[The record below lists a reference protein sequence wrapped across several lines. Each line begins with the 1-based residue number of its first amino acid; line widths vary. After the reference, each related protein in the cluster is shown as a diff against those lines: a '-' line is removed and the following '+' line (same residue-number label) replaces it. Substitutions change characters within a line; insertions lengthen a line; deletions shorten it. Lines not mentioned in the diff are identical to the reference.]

1 MLFDMLV
8 LLNNTDMN
16 ICNITRVLNYDI
28 YNVYDIFSP
37 DLQFSHAVC
46 HRKAT
51 KGGIVE
57 NPSYWFPFGGVKNVK
72 KYID

>member
-1 MLFDMLV
+1 MLV

-37 DLQFSHAVC
+37 DLQFSLTVLQ
-46 HRKAT
+46 RKAAMT
-51 KGGIVE
+51 
-57 NPSYWFPFGGVKNVK
+57 NTRTRAAA
-72 KYID
+72 